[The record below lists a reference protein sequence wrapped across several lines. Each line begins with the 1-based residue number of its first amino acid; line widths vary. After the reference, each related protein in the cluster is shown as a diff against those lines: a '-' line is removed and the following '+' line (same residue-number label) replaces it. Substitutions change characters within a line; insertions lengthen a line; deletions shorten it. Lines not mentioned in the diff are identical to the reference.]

1 MVAAT
6 AAASTVHLLEEG
18 GHHAHLHADGE
29 RPWSEEVDEPAL
41 HRWNQA
47 MTTPL
52 LVMSVL
58 FVVVLVVPA
67 LVVDLPH
74 VARTVLR
81 VANVVIWLFFAVDYV
96 GRLRLAVD
104 RKRFVRTHVV
114 DLLVVVLPFA
124 RPLRLL
130 RLASVAGRLGKQT
143 RGGLVADVT
152 KLVTLAS
159 VFTAFLGACLALD
172 AERNAAGTTI
182 ANFPDALWWALG
194 TMTAVPYGDVYPVT
208 QEGRLVSAALMI
220 LGLVFVGLITAAI
233 AAWFVGFIGG
243 EEEDAATSAEL
254 QAVQERLIAVEALLL
269 QLVALP
275 QQRQAPVEA
284 PARRPRTTTA
294 ARRTTADDAP
304 AVRRARAP
312 RSTDA

>member
-6 AAASTVHLLEEG
+6 AAASTVHLLDED
-18 GHHAHLHADGE
+18 GHHAHLHADAE
-29 RPWSEEVDEPAL
+29 RAWSEEVDEPAV
-41 HRWNQA
+41 HRWNTA

-67 LVVDLPH
+67 LVVDLPDL
-74 VARTVLR
+74 ARDVLR
-81 VANVVIWLFFAVDYV
+81 VANVVIWAFFAVDYV
-96 GRLRLAVD
+96 ARLRLAVD

-152 KLVTLAS
+152 KLVTMAS

-172 AERNAAGTTI
+172 AERDAADTTI

-243 EEEDAATSAEL
+243 EEEDAAT
-254 QAVQERLIAVEALLL
+254 AVQVQALQDRLVAVEALLL
-269 QLVALP
+269 QLVAVP
-275 QQRQAPVEA
+275 QQRPAPAEPVHRARATA
-284 PARRPRTTTA
+284 PARRTDSEAPAPA
-294 ARRTTADDAP
+294 ARRP
-304 AVRRARAP
+304 RAP
-312 RSTDA
+312 RTQQD